1 MEDSGVREIR
11 NCRELKITPAR
22 WRKDNKK
29 FKKERKRHKEELQK
43 NYPQTNSVFSDRNK
57 GTVEGLE
64 GGRDIMGG
72 GRGGKR
78 EKEKR
83 EGRREEEAR
92 RGRRKIILQDGG
104 EGKGREGKENEGKNG
119 YYYVLLLG
127 QTRDGRKQKIV

>member
-72 GRGGKR
+72 RGGKR
-78 EKEKR
+78 E
-83 EGRREEEAR
+83 REER
-92 RGRRKIILQDGG
+92 RKKRGRG
-104 EGKGREGKENEGKNG
+104 EEG
-119 YYYVLLLG
+119 
-127 QTRDGRKQKIV
+127 